1 MDEQGSLRRF
11 SVKARS
17 TDIFGRVLCSA
28 RDQHFV
34 VDGPLQNGCPGE
46 AVTPPEIFLAGVAT
60 CGVELLHVIARDES
74 IPLRSVSAQIEG
86 WIDRDHPVRPDVMVF
101 NGARLKLSLDGV
113 TREQAVDLV
122 EKFKSR

>member
-11 SVKARS
+11 SVEARS

-34 VDGPLQNGCPGE
+34 VDGPVQNGCPGE
-46 AVTPPEIFLAGVAT
+46 AVTPPEIFLAGVVA
-60 CGVELLHVIARDES
+60 CGVELLQVIARDES

-113 TREQAVDLV
+113 TRAQAVDLV